1 MKDIVIITNF
11 CASLSKSANSRFTYI
26 ADMLYKNNDV
36 EIVSSGF
43 SHDDK
48 KKRVCD
54 YSKFPNYKITLVDEP
69 GYKKNISI
77 LRFVSHH
84 VWGKK
89 VYKYIKSR
97 RKPDLIYCAIP
108 SLTVA
113 AKVGALIV
121 EDAAESFCATYKGVQ
136 TGTFG
141 DACISMRKWE
151 PLICGGYSSSLMG
164 NLSMLPVRF
173 PDEIFISQKKRAMQ
187 DKAAYL
193 NGNQDIKKKFF
204 YMTLLRAMN
213 GLQIRMRG

>member
-113 AKVGALIV
+113 AKVGAFCQKNGIRFIIDVQDFVFAHLYGTPGKVDKLRSIADKHGALIV
-121 EDAAESFCATYKGVQ
+121 EDAVESFCATYKGVQ

-141 DACISMRKWE
+141 DASI
-151 PLICGGYSSSLMG
+151 
-164 NLSMLPVRF
+164 LPEKVGA
-173 PDEIFISQKKRAMQ
+173 INM
-187 DKAAYL
+187 
-193 NGNQDIKKKFF
+193 
-204 YMTLLRAMN
+204 
-213 GLQIRMRG
+213 